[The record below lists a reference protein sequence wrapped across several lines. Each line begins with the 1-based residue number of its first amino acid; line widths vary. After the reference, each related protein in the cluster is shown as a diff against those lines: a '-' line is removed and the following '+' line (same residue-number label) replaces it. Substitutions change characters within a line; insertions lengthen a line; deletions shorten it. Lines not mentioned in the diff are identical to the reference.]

1 MSKTKL
7 YSPHYF
13 AMKPTGMTLF
23 FRTFVPWQ
31 VLRFLAVNL
40 QMTKMILKS
49 HDTRV
54 QNPRRQ
60 QPRPLAAPKAQAAP
74 AVKAA

>member
-1 MSKTKL
+1 MPKLKL
-7 YSPHYF
+7 YSPQYF
-13 AMKPTGMTLF
+13 AMKPTRVTLF

-31 VLRFLAVNL
+31 LVRFLAVNL
-40 QMTKMILKS
+40 QMTRMILKS

-60 QPRPLAAPKAQAAP
+60 PPKPVAAMAA
-74 AVKAA
+74 